1 MRQRAHPFLKQIIF
15 RLVLIA
21 GLYTSAAR
29 DAIAEALPA
38 GAFPGPPD
46 VTARIGTAQIFDSAV
61 KDHALLAGR
70 DVIWAEQSGAAIP
83 GTFSMFYM
91 EGDRAPDRA
100 VTLDWFEAN
109 HPDWVMR
116 DCKGTMPREFGDP
129 FVMLDIRNPEVRQ
142 YLYDQSVP
150 KAVAQHM
157 QAMAVDN
164 ISADDDFARCG
175 IQTHSGWQLLYSGA
189 QNDPTYAH
197 DVADWLGWL
206 AGRVHEAGMALAAN
220 HYYERGRR
228 AAYLDIAAKADIVAD
243 EAGYTRHC
251 KPLFHDSEWLDRITL
266 FQGIAAS
273 KGLIIIDQVCP
284 LASQITPELADWSL
298 ANYLLV
304 KGSHSYLAITGE
316 NYGEYVDFPQLHL
329 DIGRPLGAFA
339 VTGGVYHREFARAL
353 VLLNPSATTP
363 VSYDLGSESPWLDP
377 RSQQHLRGTV
387 QLAPGTA
394 LVLIRPGA

>member
-1 MRQRAHPFLKQIIF
+1 M
-15 RLVLIA
+15 
-21 GLYTSAAR
+21 SAA
-29 DAIAEALPA
+29 AA
-38 GAFPGPPD
+38 PP
-46 VTARIGTAQIFDSAV
+46 TWTS
-61 KDHALLAGR
+61 
-70 DVIWAEQSGAAIP
+70 P
-83 GTFSMFYM
+83 
-91 EGDRAPDRA
+91 
-100 VTLDWFEAN
+100 
-109 HPDWVMR
+109 
-116 DCKGTMPREFGDP
+116 PR
-129 FVMLDIRNPEVRQ
+129 
-142 YLYDQSVP
+142 
-150 KAVAQHM
+150 
-157 QAMAVDN
+157 
-164 ISADDDFARCG
+164 
-175 IQTHSGWQLLYSGA
+175 
-189 QNDPTYAH
+189 PT
-197 DVADWLGWL
+197 
-206 AGRVHEAGMALAAN
+206 
-220 HYYERGRR
+220 
-228 AAYLDIAAKADIVAD
+228 
-243 EAGYTRHC
+243 
-251 KPLFHDSEWLDRITL
+251 SWLDRITL